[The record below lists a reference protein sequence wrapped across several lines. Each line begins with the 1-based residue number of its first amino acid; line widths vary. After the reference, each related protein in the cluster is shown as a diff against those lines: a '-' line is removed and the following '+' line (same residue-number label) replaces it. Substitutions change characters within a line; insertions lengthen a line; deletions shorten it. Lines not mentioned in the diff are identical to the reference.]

1 MEGISPH
8 SAEKAAP
15 AQNGSQCSPT
25 PGPGSTVKA
34 AKPGR
39 PFGIARFSHSPTA
52 PAPTGFSCAL
62 RRRSHGNVQK
72 PPPPRIPLKGES
84 GSSAS
89 SSAPL
94 PPPAPCSLLP
104 LRKALNA
111 GSAYAR
117 LSSCNRFQECL
128 THWVA
133 PRMHLKLIERA
144 QDPWNPCVVKR
155 SCTGAGASLI
165 GNAPDC
171 SHCLNCRCLFSAY
184 APLPVPE
191 ALLPITL
198 LAPGCPY
205 DLPWLRNA
213 RTEPDAAGK
222 AQKTFASQ
230 NSSPYGFLVPPCPW
244 SEPVR
249 LPDHKEGHKGPHQVP
264 RRSS

>member
-1 MEGISPH
+1 MDFDGHLVLCRHCAKRLMLALLGTRMPSCDHAIVPRD
-8 SAEKAAP
+8 ARRIWCCP
-15 AQNGSQCSPT
+15 A
-25 PGPGSTVKA
+25 STRSSIDHVQA
-34 AKPGR
+34 SL
-39 PFGIARFSHSPTA
+39 FSH
-52 PAPTGFSCAL
+52 
-62 RRRSHGNVQK
+62 VV
-72 PPPPRIPLKGES
+72 E
-84 GSSAS
+84 
-89 SSAPL
+89 
-94 PPPAPCSLLP
+94 
-104 LRKALNA
+104 
-111 GSAYAR
+111 
-117 LSSCNRFQECL
+117 RFCPV
-128 THWVA
+128 T
-133 PRMHLKLIERA
+133 
-144 QDPWNPCVVKR
+144 
-155 SCTGAGASLI
+155 GASLI

-171 SHCLNCRCLFSAY
+171 PYCLNCRFLFSAY

-191 ALLPITL
+191 ALLPITP

>member
-1 MEGISPH
+1 MASRFRGRE
-8 SAEKAAP
+8 
-15 AQNGSQCSPT
+15 N
-25 PGPGSTVKA
+25 STLT
-34 AKPGR
+34 
-39 PFGIARFSHSPTA
+39 ARFSHIPTA

-84 GSSAS
+84 GSSATSPNAS
-89 SSAPL
+89 SSP
-94 PPPAPCSLLP
+94 PPPAPCSLFP

-111 GSAYAR
+111 GSADAR
-117 LSSCNRFQECL
+117 LPSCYRFQGRL
-128 THWVA
+128 THWA
-133 PRMHLKLIERA
+133 MLRIHLKPIERA
-144 QDPWNPCVVKR
+144 QDPWNPRVAERFCPV
-155 SCTGAGASLI
+155 TGASLI

-171 SHCLNCRCLFSAY
+171 SHCLNCRFLFSAY

-191 ALLPITL
+191 ALLPITP

>member
-1 MEGISPH
+1 MASRFRGRE
-8 SAEKAAP
+8 
-15 AQNGSQCSPT
+15 N
-25 PGPGSTVKA
+25 STLT
-34 AKPGR
+34 
-39 PFGIARFSHSPTA
+39 ARFSHIPTA

-117 LSSCNRFQECL
+117 LSSCNRFQGRP
-128 THWVA
+128 THWA
-133 PRMHLKLIERA
+133 MLRIHPKPIERA
-144 QDPWNPCVVKR
+144 QDPWNPRVVKR

-171 SHCLNCRCLFSAY
+171 SHRLNTAVSCSRHTHRCLF
-184 APLPVPE
+184 
-191 ALLPITL
+191 
-198 LAPGCPY
+198 
-205 DLPWLRNA
+205 
-213 RTEPDAAGK
+213 
-222 AQKTFASQ
+222 QKRF
-230 NSSPYGFLVPPCPW
+230 C
-244 SEPVR
+244 R
-249 LPDHKEGHKGPHQVP
+249 
-264 RRSS
+264 

>member
-1 MEGISPH
+1 MDFEGHLAFCRKEQSTPCWQCVDTRIPSCDH
-8 SAEKAAP
+8 AIVSKDARRIRRCP
-15 AQNGSQCSPT
+15 AT
-25 PGPGSTVKA
+25 T
-34 AKPGR
+34 
-39 PFGIARFSHSPTA
+39 
-52 PAPTGFSCAL
+52 
-62 RRRSHGNVQK
+62 RSRLSMCK
-72 PPPPRIPLKGES
+72 PPRWLPR
-84 GSSAS
+84 
-89 SSAPL
+89 
-94 PPPAPCSLLP
+94 
-104 LRKALNA
+104 
-111 GSAYAR
+111 
-117 LSSCNRFQECL
+117 
-128 THWVA
+128 
-133 PRMHLKLIERA
+133 
-144 QDPWNPCVVKR
+144 VVKR

>member
-15 AQNGSQCSPT
+15 AQNGSQPSPT

-34 AKPGR
+34 AKPGQ
-39 PFGIARFSHSPTA
+39 PSDPAQFSHIPTA
-52 PAPTGFSCAL
+52 PAPTGFSGAL

-72 PPPPRIPLKGES
+72 PPPPRIPLRGES

-117 LSSCNRFQECL
+117 LSSCNRFQGRL
-128 THWVA
+128 THWA
-133 PRMHLKLIERA
+133 MLRIHPKPIERA
-144 QDPWNPCVVKR
+144 QDSWNPRVVKR
-155 SCTGAGASLI
+155 SGTGAEAFLI

-171 SHCLNCRCLFSAY
+171 SHRLNTAVSCSRHTHRCLF
-184 APLPVPE
+184 
-191 ALLPITL
+191 
-198 LAPGCPY
+198 
-205 DLPWLRNA
+205 
-213 RTEPDAAGK
+213 
-222 AQKTFASQ
+222 QKRF
-230 NSSPYGFLVPPCPW
+230 C
-244 SEPVR
+244 R
-249 LPDHKEGHKGPHQVP
+249 
-264 RRSS
+264 

>member
-1 MEGISPH
+1 MPTTRAIPTEVHYMEPVRPRNCRKDRVRENVFLAN
-8 SAEKAAP
+8 AEFDCFTEEEAP
-15 AQNGSQCSPT
+15 VALIVKHYGSRYDEETDEMFYECNETPYRLANGKLYTCYEILEDT
-25 PGPGSTVKA
+25 D
-34 AKPGR
+34 
-39 PFGIARFSHSPTA
+39 
-52 PAPTGFSCAL
+52 
-62 RRRSHGNVQK
+62 
-72 PPPPRIPLKGES
+72 
-84 GSSAS
+84 
-89 SSAPL
+89 
-94 PPPAPCSLLP
+94 
-104 LRKALNA
+104 
-111 GSAYAR
+111 R
-117 LSSCNRFQECL
+117 LSLEPYSHKPNYDLETL
-128 THWVA
+128 H
-133 PRMHLKLIERA
+133 
-144 QDPWNPCVVKR
+144 QDPWNPRVVKR